1 LGKLDANRQL
11 MVVLACTT
19 AGALMMPA
27 AAPAAAPERNERRF
41 MKVPYMPGL

>member
-1 LGKLDANRQL
+1 
-11 MVVLACTT
+11 
-19 AGALMMPA
+19 MPA